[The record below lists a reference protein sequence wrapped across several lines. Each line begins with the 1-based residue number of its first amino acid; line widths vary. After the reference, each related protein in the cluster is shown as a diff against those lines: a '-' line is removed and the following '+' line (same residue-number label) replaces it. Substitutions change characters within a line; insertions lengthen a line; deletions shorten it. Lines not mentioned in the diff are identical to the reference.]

1 MGGSRGGGPE
11 PRDQEAGAGE
21 PRDRTDDAEP
31 REQEDAAE
39 PRDRTDEHVVR
50 WTRILAD
57 LDPDI
62 EGAVT
67 RMIRFVEHIRWVKD
81 RSLVEYDLHRHEYDT
96 LHALGGR
103 HGAAAPSELAADLG
117 MPPNSVTGRL
127 DALER
132 RGFVRRTPSA
142 TDRRRVQVELTGEGR
157 AAWLGAMGGVGHE
170 EYRLL
175 GALTADE
182 RRTLSDLLRR
192 VMVRAEQ
199 EVRKR

>member
-1 MGGSRGGGPE
+1 MGGSRSGGPE
-11 PRDQEAGAGE
+11 PRDQGDGAGPRDQGGGAE
-21 PRDRTDDAEP
+21 PRD
-31 REQEDAAE
+31 QGGGAE
-39 PRDRTDEHVVR
+39 PRDRTDQHIVR
-50 WTRILAD
+50 WTRILPD

-62 EGAVT
+62 EGSVT
-67 RMIRFVEHIRWVKD
+67 RMVRFVEHIRRVKD

-96 LHALGGR
+96 LQALGGR
-103 HGAAAPSELAADLG
+103 HGTAAPSELAADLG

-142 TDRRRVQVELTGEGR
+142 TDRRRVQVELTDEGR

-175 GALTADE
+175 GGLTADE
-182 RRTLSDLLRR
+182 RRTLADLLRR

-199 EVRKR
+199 EARES

>member
-1 MGGSRGGGPE
+1 MDGSRDGGGDGGPG
-11 PRDQEAGAGE
+11 PRDRSGAAAPRDRAGAGE
-21 PRDRTDDAEP
+21 PRDRTD
-31 REQEDAAE
+31 
-39 PRDRTDEHVVR
+39 EHIAR
-50 WTRILAD
+50 WTRILTD

-62 EGAVT
+62 EGSVT
-67 RMIRFVEHIRWVKD
+67 RMIRFVEHIRRVKD
-81 RSLVEYDLHRHEYDT
+81 RSLLEYDLHRHEYDT
-96 LHALGGR
+96 LQALGGR
-103 HGAAAPSELAADLG
+103 HGRAAPSELAADLG

-127 DALER
+127 DSLER

-142 TDRRRVQVELTGEGR
+142 TDRRRVLVELTEEGR

-175 GALTADE
+175 GGLTADE

-199 EVRKR
+199 EAREG

>member
-1 MGGSRGGGPE
+1 MGGTE
-11 PRDQEAGAGE
+11 ELH
-21 PRDRTDDAEP
+21 DRTDD
-31 REQEDAAE
+31 
-39 PRDRTDEHVVR
+39 HVAR
-50 WTRILAD
+50 WAGVLSD

-67 RMIRFVEHIRWVKD
+67 RMVRFVEHIKRVKD

-96 LHALGGR
+96 LQALGGR
-103 HGAAAPSELAADLG
+103 HGSAAPSELAADLG

-132 RGFVRRTPSA
+132 RGFVRRTPSR
-142 TDRRRVQVELTGEGR
+142 TDRRRVLVELTDEGR

-175 GALTADE
+175 GGLTADE

-199 EVRKR
+199 EARDT

>member
-1 MGGSRGGGPE
+1 MDGTE
-11 PRDQEAGAGE
+11 ELH
-21 PRDRTDDAEP
+21 DRTDD
-31 REQEDAAE
+31 
-39 PRDRTDEHVVR
+39 HVAR
-50 WTRILAD
+50 WTRILPY
-57 LDPDI
+57 LDPDT

-67 RMIRFVEHIRWVKD
+67 RMIRFVEHIRRVKD
-81 RSLVEYDLHRHEYDT
+81 RSLLEYGLHRHEYDT
-96 LHALGGR
+96 LQALGGR
-103 HGAAAPSELAADLG
+103 HGSAAPSELAADLR

-142 TDRRRVQVELTGEGR
+142 SDRRRVHVELTDEGR

-175 GALTADE
+175 GDLSEDE

-192 VMVRAEQ
+192 IMVRAEQ
-199 EVRKR
+199 EPPTP